1 MWESVVE
8 IFTSLCGLLPV
19 LIPTI
24 LIVNLASDML
34 FGR

>member
-1 MWESVVE
+1 MWEAVID

-19 LIPTI
+19 MIPLVLVI
-24 LIVNLASDML
+24 NLASDML